1 MRVPLTHPYRRC
13 CECDEQATSMWSA
26 GDGGP
31 STVAVWYCSKHF
43 PFKPKPY
50 NINED
55 VEIWRVR
62 YEEAQAMH
70 DEMANKVRDLMQER
84 DAAVADAE
92 RLRGAFQSVVRLDSS
107 FSWNGEKQCHTPW
120 IMVEFAEVPSGE
132 PNTAQGWRDR
142 DTFAAAID
150 AARKE
155 GR

>member
-1 MRVPLTHPYRRC
+1 
-13 CECDEQATSMWSA
+13 MWSA

-84 DAAVADAE
+84 DAALADAE
-92 RLRGAFQSVVRLDSS
+92 RIDWLEKHPRLAEITVNGKTEDCFYYAVAGASGVRL
-107 FSWNGEKQCHTPW
+107 
-120 IMVEFAEVPSGE
+120 
-132 PNTAQGWRDR
+132 RDI
-142 DTFAAAID
+142 ID

-155 GR
+155 SDK